1 MNKTVWSYSH
11 REWVRHAQKHC
22 NYSHTLL
29 LFTILEIDKALWC
42 VSSCESQVTSQKM

>member
-11 REWVRHAQKHC
+11 REWVRRAQKPC

-29 LFTILEIDKALWC
+29 FNILEIDKALWC